1 MSSSAREFPSRHRL
15 SAIDYRRMGEVGI
28 LPPGARVELI
38 DGEIID
44 MAPIGS
50 RHSAVVLQMARL
62 FQRAVGDAALVAVQ
76 SPIALGDL
84 SEPQPDIALLA
95 PRDDFYRSAHPR
107 AEDIFLVVEIA
118 DPSLRYDREIKVPL
132 YARHGIT
139 EAWLVDLENDE
150 LMRYATG
157 GPDKYR
163 TVSKVTDLTRLA
175 PAALPTVT
183 VDLRGVFS
191 R

>member
-1 MSSSAREFPSRHRL
+1 
-15 SAIDYRRMGEVGI
+15 MGEVGI
-28 LPPGARVELI
+28 LPPGTRVELI

-62 FQRAVGDAALVAVQ
+62 FQRAVGDAALVSVQ
-76 SPIALGDL
+76 SPIALGEL

-107 AEDIFLVVEIA
+107 AEDVFLVVEIA
-118 DPSLRYDREIKVPL
+118 DTSLRYDREIKVPL

-139 EAWLVDLENDE
+139 EVWLVNLENDE
-150 LMRYATG
+150 LVRYGRA
-157 GPDKYR
+157 GPTQYH
-163 TVSKVTDLTRLA
+163 TVSKGAELA
-175 PAALPTVT
+175 RVSPAALPTLI
-183 VDLRGVFS
+183 VDLSGVFS

>member
-15 SAIDYRRMGEVGI
+15 STTDYRRMGEVGI

-50 RHSAVVLQMARL
+50 RHAAVVRQMARL
-62 FQRAVGDAALVAVQ
+62 FQRAVGDTALVSVQ
-76 SPIALGDL
+76 SPIALGNL

-95 PRDDFYRSAHPR
+95 PREDFYRNAHPG
-107 AEDIFLVVEIA
+107 ATDIFLVVEIA
-118 DPSLRYDREIKVPL
+118 DASLRYDRDIKVPL

-139 EAWLVDLENDE
+139 EVWLVDLENNQ
-150 LMRYATG
+150 LMRHSGAGTDRYL
-157 GPDKYR
+157 
-163 TVSKVTDLTRLA
+163 TVSKVTELA
-175 PAALPTVT
+175 HASPTALPGVT
-183 VDLRGVFS
+183 VDLSGVF
-191 R
+191 

>member
-1 MSSSAREFPSRHRL
+1 
-15 SAIDYRRMGEVGI
+15 MGEVGI

>member
-1 MSSSAREFPSRHRL
+1 VSSSAQEFPSRHRL
-15 SAIDYRRMGEVGI
+15 SATDYRRMGEVGI

-62 FQRAVGDAALVAVQ
+62 FQRAVGDAALVSVQ

-84 SEPQPDIALLA
+84 SAPQPDIALLA
-95 PRDDFYRSAHPR
+95 PRDDFYRNAHP
-107 AEDIFLVVEIA
+107 AAKDILLVVEVA
-118 DPSLRYDREIKVPL
+118 DASLRYDREIKVPL

-139 EAWLVDLENDE
+139 EVWLVDLENDE
-150 LMRYATG
+150 LMRYGRG
-157 GPDKYR
+157 GPDQYR
-163 TVSKVTDLTRLA
+163 TASKVTELASVA
-175 PAALPTVT
+175 PAALPTIT
-183 VDLRGVFS
+183 VDLSGVFS